1 MTLSLAHPPAPTL
14 EPFLP
19 IPYQVAGRRRET
31 GDTVTLRL
39 RPPEGRPP
47 AFQPGQFNMLYLFGI
62 GEVPISISGVHP
74 RSGDLEHT
82 VRAVGAVTRALT
94 RLRKGDAVGVRGP
107 FGRGWPLEEAKGH
120 DILILA
126 GGIGLA
132 PLRPALQHILAHR
145 SAYGRVALLYGAR
158 TPADLLYPAEVEHWR
173 GRLDLQVFVTVDRG
187 DEDWRGHIGVVTT
200 LLPMAERLMDLRRA
214 FVLTCG
220 PEVMMR
226 VAARELEAR
235 GVSPERIF
243 LSLERNMK
251 CAVGFCGHCQFGPV
265 FICRDGPV
273 FPLRRVRPLL
283 EVREL

>member
-1 MTLSLAHPPAPTL
+1 LTLSLAHPPAPTL

-82 VRAVGAVTRALT
+82 VRAVGAVTRALA

-220 PEVMMR
+220 PEIMMR

-273 FPLRRVRPLL
+273 FPLHRIRPLL

>member
-1 MTLSLAHPPAPTL
+1 LTLSLAHPPAPTL

-82 VRAVGAVTRALT
+82 VRAVGAVTRTLA

-273 FPLRRVRPLL
+273 FPLHRIRPLL